1 MDYEDAG
8 DEDDPDDFWA
18 TAYAYVWRHSIRW
31 RMRLREMNYED
42 AGDEDDPDDF
52 WATAKWLK
60 AAYTSSLRPE
70 DDGDV
75 YWAKSC

>member
-1 MDYEDAG
+1 MYIYQDDDDSDELGSEMD
-8 DEDDPDDFWA
+8 
-18 TAYAYVWRHSIRW
+18 
-31 RMRLREMNYED
+31 YED

-60 AAYTSSLRPE
+60 GSYTSSLRPE

-75 YWAKSC
+75 CWAKRC